1 MPHPIERMLANHA
14 HEAGRRA
21 LKLRLAQRLR
31 PRDRTDIKQRQRKLI
46 TYLDYAVDEL
56 LARYDP

>member
-1 MPHPIERMLANHA
+1 MPHPIDAMLTEHA

-31 PRDRTDIKQRQRKLI
+31 PRERTEIKQRERKLI
-46 TYLDYAVDEL
+46 SYLDRAVDEYL
-56 LARYDP
+56 DKVN